1 MHINDM
7 TAALLESCVR
17 TRRTLHEMP
26 ETAFC
31 EFDTQDYI
39 LSRLS
44 SLCPDRLE
52 KIAGTGVKAVWYA
65 PGAARTLAFRADM
78 DALKTREETG
88 APYASKRDGVMH
100 ACGHDGHMTLLL
112 MLAQLI
118 AGNRE
123 ALRDN
128 VVLLFQPAEEGKCG
142 ARLMIERGALNDPK
156 VDIIYGMHLWP
167 SVPKGKL
174 GVRWGAMMA
183 HSCEFDI
190 VARGV
195 AAHGAAPQKGVDAI
209 VAAAEF
215 VSMLQ
220 SVITRG
226 VDPHQDAL
234 LTIGRIVGGTAR
246 NVIAD
251 NVEMNGTVRV
261 LRQDVYTQVME
272 RLHSMADGVAM
283 ATGASFD
290 IAERVQYPSVDN
302 PRALV
307 EDMYTYLDGMED
319 VVLVEPSMASEDFAC
334 YQREVPGL
342 FMFLGVGGG
351 RNTEPLHGSRFDFDE
366 DALLTGVELYRR
378 LLGIGEAPR
387 A

>member
-65 PGAARTLAFRADM
+65 PGAARTLAFRA
-78 DALKTREETG
+78 
-88 APYASKRDGVMH
+88 DGVMH

-234 LTIGRIVGGTAR
+234 LT
-246 NVIAD
+246 
-251 NVEMNGTVRV
+251 M
-261 LRQDVYTQVME
+261 
-272 RLHSMADGVAM
+272 
-283 ATGASFD
+283 
-290 IAERVQYPSVDN
+290 
-302 PRALV
+302 
-307 EDMYTYLDGMED
+307 
-319 VVLVEPSMASEDFAC
+319 
-334 YQREVPGL
+334 
-342 FMFLGVGGG
+342 
-351 RNTEPLHGSRFDFDE
+351 
-366 DALLTGVELYRR
+366 
-378 LLGIGEAPR
+378 
-387 A
+387 